1 MTESFITIL
10 LLGLFAGFFFSVPI
24 AGPISILITSN
35 ALKGRLRYC
44 LRTAFGG
51 AIIETI
57 YVFISVYG
65 ITSLYNYYQNAIP
78 VILIV
83 GSLFLLFV
91 AYKVFK
97 SKVNLEDISRSE
109 TNNIEEN
116 RGGFRTGLILNF
128 TNPSLFLGWLTSS
141 FLLISFA
148 SSIGFNTGGMD
159 ILLSE
164 NVSSIEEIT
173 GESIEPFDEFDLM
186 IEKDDEPP
194 VRESLSTFVLSLTYA
209 SMVGLGSF
217 IWFYL
222 LSKLLISFREKINID
237 WLNGLVKTLGIF
249 LFGIGFY
256 LIYTGINMLL

>member
-44 LRTAFGG
+44 LRTALGG

-97 SKVNLEDISRSE
+97 SKVYLEDISRSE
-109 TNNIEEN
+109 TNNIEDN
-116 RGGFRTGLILNF
+116 KGGFRTGLILNF
-128 TNPSLFLGWLTSS
+128 SNPSLFLGWFTSS

-159 ILLSE
+159 ILLYE

-186 IEKDDEPP
+186 IEKTDEQPA
-194 VRESLSTFVLSLTYA
+194 RESLSTFVLSLTYA
-209 SMVGLGSF
+209 LMVGLGSF

-222 LSKLLISFREKINID
+222 LSKLLISFREKININ
-237 WLNGLVKTLGIF
+237 WLNGLVKTLGVF

-256 LIYTGINMLL
+256 LIYTGMNMLL